1 MSERIDVVIEHDE
14 FDWGK
19 VEGVTLKEAAAYLA
33 RMAEK
38 LPPDAFIDE
47 HWTGYEDMKIRV
59 ISLRK
64 ETDQEYAVRKQQ
76 EESKEVAARIEKEA
90 AERAKRLAQYNQLK
104 KEFEW

>member
-1 MSERIDVVIEHDE
+1 MSERITVIVEHGE

-38 LPPDAFIDE
+38 LPPDAVIDE

-59 ISLRK
+59 ISFRK
-64 ETDQEYAVRKQQ
+64 ETDQEYAMRKQQ
-76 EESKEVAARIEKEA
+76 EGQSKERAARKEKEA
-90 AERAKRLAQYNQLK
+90 AERAKRLKKYSELK
-104 KEFEW
+104 REFG